1 MECLLDA
8 DTSWMARWHGVPP
21 ELISHCKTVKQAAAT
36 VIKAGLYGRDG
47 KPEGGRS
54 EYDASRTLAASF
66 LQWRKQ
72 DDAKRHENERLFSL
86 WRIVRPG
93 TPPSEIE
100 RYLLLG
106 RGLNGVTGESA
117 DNARWLKN
125 HYLAHPWKLF
135 IPLECPSQCSERVG
149 RSPHSSPHFALA
161 SFGMNTPAF
170 DTASAKFCISG
181 ASLCSGMF
189 GMRS

>member
-72 DDAKRHENERLFSL
+72 DGNSQAPPLDGRVELPKQQVTEN
-86 WRIVRPG
+86 
-93 TPPSEIE
+93 
-100 RYLLLG
+100 
-106 RGLNGVTGESA
+106 
-117 DNARWLKN
+117 RWTT
-125 HYLAHPWKLF
+125 
-135 IPLECPSQCSERVG
+135 S
-149 RSPHSSPHFALA
+149 
-161 SFGMNTPAF
+161 
-170 DTASAKFCISG
+170 D
-181 ASLCSGMF
+181 
-189 GMRS
+189 